1 MKSRIFLLC
10 FSLFALVALGG
21 CKKTELTGDLEIYIG
36 TWESFN
42 RTLELNADGKGNYLE
57 NFGTGNRSVSGR
69 IIIEGDRLKIT
80 ATFSSKGFNI
90 DHPPLE
96 QENDDGEMETVM
108 MLDGL
113 EYIRQ

>member
-1 MKSRIFLLC
+1 M
-10 FSLFALVALGG
+10 SLFALVVLSG

-69 IIIEGDRLKIT
+69 IIIEGDRLKIS
-80 ATFSSKGFNI
+80 ATFASKGFNI
-90 DHPPLE
+90 DHPPVE
-96 QENDDGEMETVM
+96 QENDDGDIETVM
-108 MLDGL
+108 ILDGL